1 MGFRFRKSFRI
12 APGIR
17 INLSKKGLSSVSLGG
32 RGATLNV
39 GSDSGSRVTVG
50 IPGTGLSY
58 SERLASGD
66 ADPDAV
72 AADETVRSGP
82 GFIVSLILWL
92 GAISILYLFLR

>member
-17 INLSKKGLSSVSLGG
+17 INISKKGLSSVSLGG

-58 SERLASGD
+58 SERLDSPESVQEATESAGD
-66 ADPDAV
+66 Q
-72 AADETVRSGP
+72 SGP
-82 GFIVSLILWL
+82 GIIVKTILLL
-92 GAISILYLFLR
+92 GAISFLYLFLR